1 MGREQALVFGGDGP
15 IFISAAVVDE
25 DDDGDSE
32 DYELGYQVIFE
43 KLVKRTEAWVLGEQF
58 LEHCYMIGWR
68 DYY

>member
-1 MGREQALVFGGDGP
+1 M
-15 IFISAAVVDE
+15 DE